1 MPIYEYQCDECGER
15 LEVLQRLSDP
25 PLTEHEGC
33 GGAVRKLISAPAFQ
47 FKGSGWYVTDYA
59 RSNGGD
65 GKSANEAGTKSDGQ
79 EGKASQGEGAK
90 TEKAAKTDA
99 SSATGKSSKTPAASA

>member
-15 LEVLQRLSDP
+15 LEVLQRLNDP

-65 GKSANEAGTKSDGQ
+65 GKSTEKAETKS
-79 EGKASQGEGAK
+79 EGKEGASQGEGAK
-90 TEKAAKTDA
+90 PEKADKADT
-99 SSATGKSSKTPAASA
+99 SSAAKKSTSPAASA